1 MNTRLFV
8 SRLLGRFSLCVFAA
22 AFLLLGANYSAAA
35 DPESL
40 TSLDT
45 AFYRV
50 QSFDTKA
57 GARPVAINHL
67 GIETKQAADGG
78 YLITA
83 ALEGYP
89 AHAAGLE
96 RGDIVLHIDGADFHP
111 VLSLNPRAMEGEFR
125 PHSALAELTY
135 KRGATVLTA
144 RVEPV
149 FESLYDS
156 YRSATLNSVL
166 SFAAGNKVIGYVR
179 LWALTR
185 ETGDFVTLSQ
195 LLQSLH
201 DTDGIVLDLRNSYGY
216 LASEHIDLFRAS
228 RSDFLSISLAGKPNS
243 NAIEPEQNRLLPA
256 RQRDDSLRAYRK
268 PIAIL
273 IDSSTRG
280 AAELLAYQLAKLDR
294 VTTVGEPTLGRLGR
308 YQRGGGVETLVEN
321 PVENPAENA
330 GENLDKNLNESL
342 DGGVLDYSAA
352 DRVLIDGNVFEGIG
366 VKPKRN
372 APFPFETVSRGDPQF
387 QVAVNVLMGV
397 I

>member
-1 MNTRLFV
+1 ML
-8 SRLLGRFSLCVFAA
+8 
-22 AFLLLGANYSAAA
+22 
-35 DPESL
+35 
-40 TSLDT
+40 
-45 AFYRV
+45 
-50 QSFDTKA
+50 
-57 GARPVAINHL
+57 
-67 GIETKQAADGG
+67 
-78 YLITA
+78 
-83 ALEGYP
+83 
-89 AHAAGLE
+89 
-96 RGDIVLHIDGADFHP
+96 
-111 VLSLNPRAMEGEFR
+111 
-125 PHSALAELTY
+125 
-135 KRGATVLTA
+135 
-144 RVEPV
+144 
-149 FESLYDS
+149 
-156 YRSATLNSVL
+156 L

-185 ETGDFVTLSQ
+185 ETGDLVTLGQ

-228 RSDFLSISLAGKPNS
+228 RSDFLSISLVGKPNS

-256 RQRDDSLRAYRK
+256 RQRNDSLRAYRK

-294 VTTVGEPTLGRLGR
+294 VTSVGEPTLGRLGR
-308 YQRGGGVETLVEN
+308 YQRR
-321 PVENPAENA
+321 
-330 GENLDKNLNESL
+330 
-342 DGGVLDYSAA
+342 GGVLDYSAA

-366 VKPKRN
+366 VKPKRK

>member
-57 GARPVAINHL
+57 GAKPLAINHL

-96 RGDIVLHIDGADFHP
+96 RGDIVLRIDGADFHP
-111 VLSLNPRAMEGEFR
+111 LLSLNPRAAEGEFR
-125 PHSALAELTY
+125 PHSAPAELTY

-185 ETGDFVTLSQ
+185 ETGDLVTLSQ

-228 RSDFLSISLAGKPNS
+228 RSDFLSISLVGKPNS

-308 YQRGGGVETLVEN
+308 YQRRGGCFWTIR
-321 PVENPAENA
+321 PPT
-330 GENLDKNLNESL
+330 
-342 DGGVLDYSAA
+342 
-352 DRVLIDGNVFEGIG
+352 VFLSMAMSSRAS
-366 VKPKRN
+366 VSNRN
-372 APFPFETVSRGDPQF
+372 ATHPFPSRQSL
-387 QVAVNVLMGV
+387 VATHSFKLP
-397 I
+397 

>member
-8 SRLLGRFSLCVFAA
+8 SRLLGRFSICVFAA

-57 GARPVAINHL
+57 GAKPLAINHL

-96 RGDIVLHIDGADFHP
+96 RGDIVLRIDGADFHP
-111 VLSLNPRAMEGEFR
+111 LLSLNSHAAESQFR
-125 PHSALAELTY
+125 PHSAPAELTY
-135 KRGATVLTA
+135 RRGATVLTA

-185 ETGDFVTLSQ
+185 ETGDLVTLSQ

-228 RSDFLSISLAGKPNS
+228 RSDFLSISLVGKPNS
-243 NAIEPEQNRLLPA
+243 NAIEHERNRLLPA
-256 RQRDDSLRAYRK
+256 RQRDDTLRAYRK

-294 VTTVGEPTLGRLGR
+294 VTTVGEPTLGRLGS
-308 YQRGGGVETLVEN
+308 YQRDGGVETLVEN
-321 PVENPAENA
+321 SVENLEN
-330 GENLDKNLNESL
+330 NLNKSL
-342 DGGVLDYSAA
+342 DGGSLDYSAA

-366 VKPKRN
+366 VKPKRK

>member
-8 SRLLGRFSLCVFAA
+8 GMLLGRFSLCVFVA

-50 QSFDTKA
+50 LSFDTKA
-57 GARPVAINHL
+57 GAKPLAINHL

-89 AHAAGLE
+89 AHTAGLE
-96 RGDIVLHIDGADFHP
+96 RGDIILRIEGADFHP
-111 VLSLNPRAMEGEFR
+111 LLSLNPRAAESEFR
-125 PHSALAELTY
+125 PHSATAELTY
-135 KRGATVLTA
+135 RRGGAVLTA
-144 RVEPV
+144 RIEPV

-185 ETGDFVTLSQ
+185 ETGDLVTLSQ
-195 LLQSLH
+195 LIQSLH

-228 RSDFLSISLAGKPNS
+228 RSDFLSISLVGNPTS

-280 AAELLAYQLAKLDR
+280 AGELLAYQLAKLDR

-308 YQRGGGVETLVEN
+308 YQLRRGVEILDES
-321 PVENPAENA
+321 PVEN
-330 GENLDKNLNESL
+330 LTESL
-342 DGGVLDYSAA
+342 GGDILEYSAA
-352 DRVLIDGNVFEGIG
+352 NRVLIDDKIFEGIG
-366 VKPKRN
+366 VKPKRS
-372 APFPFETVSRGDPQF
+372 APFRFETVSRGDPQF

>member
-1 MNTRLFV
+1 M
-8 SRLLGRFSLCVFAA
+8 
-22 AFLLLGANYSAAA
+22 
-35 DPESL
+35 
-40 TSLDT
+40 
-45 AFYRV
+45 
-50 QSFDTKA
+50 
-57 GARPVAINHL
+57 
-67 GIETKQAADGG
+67 
-78 YLITA
+78 
-83 ALEGYP
+83 
-89 AHAAGLE
+89 
-96 RGDIVLHIDGADFHP
+96 
-111 VLSLNPRAMEGEFR
+111 
-125 PHSALAELTY
+125 
-135 KRGATVLTA
+135 
-144 RVEPV
+144 
-149 FESLYDS
+149 
-156 YRSATLNSVL
+156 
-166 SFAAGNKVIGYVR
+166 IGYVR

-185 ETGDFVTLSQ
+185 ETGDLVTLSQ

-228 RSDFLSISLAGKPNS
+228 RSDFLSISLVGKPNS

-321 PVENPAENA
+321 A

>member
-8 SRLLGRFSLCVFAA
+8 SRLLRRFSICAFAA

-57 GARPVAINHL
+57 GAKPLAINHL

-96 RGDIVLHIDGADFHP
+96 RGDIVLRIDGADFHP
-111 VLSLNPRAMEGEFR
+111 LLSLNSHAAESQFR
-125 PHSALAELTY
+125 PHSAPAELTY
-135 KRGATVLTA
+135 RRGATVLTA

-185 ETGDFVTLSQ
+185 ETGDLVTLSQ

-228 RSDFLSISLAGKPNS
+228 RSDFLSISLVGKPNS
-243 NAIEPEQNRLLPA
+243 NAIEHERNRLLPA
-256 RQRDDSLRAYRK
+256 RQRDDTLRAYRK

-294 VTTVGEPTLGRLGR
+294 VTTVGEPTLGRLGS
-308 YQRGGGVETLVEN
+308 YQRDGGVETLVEN
-321 PVENPAENA
+321 SVENLEN
-330 GENLDKNLNESL
+330 NLNKSL
-342 DGGVLDYSAA
+342 DGGFLDYSAA

>member
-8 SRLLGRFSLCVFAA
+8 SRLLGHFSLCVFAA

-57 GARPVAINHL
+57 GAKPVAINHL

-228 RSDFLSISLAGKPNS
+228 RSDFLSISLVGKPNS

-294 VTTVGEPTLGRLGR
+294 VTTVGEPTLGRLGS
-308 YQRGGGVETLVEN
+308 YQPLRSVEI
-321 PVENPAENA
+321 
-330 GENLDKNLNESL
+330 LDASPEKSPTENLNERL
-342 DGGVLDYSAA
+342 DGEILEYLAA
-352 DRVLIDGNVFEGIG
+352 DRVLVDGNIFEGIG

>member
-8 SRLLGRFSLCVFAA
+8 SRLLGRFSICVFAA

-57 GARPVAINHL
+57 GAKPLAINHL

-185 ETGDFVTLSQ
+185 ETGDLVTLSQ

-228 RSDFLSISLAGKPNS
+228 RSDFLSISLVGKPNS
-243 NAIEPEQNRLLPA
+243 NAIEHERNRLLPA
-256 RQRDDSLRAYRK
+256 RQRDDTLRAYRK

-294 VTTVGEPTLGRLGR
+294 VTTVGEPTLGRLGS
-308 YQRGGGVETLVEN
+308 YQRDGGVETLVEN
-321 PVENPAENA
+321 SVENLEN
-330 GENLDKNLNESL
+330 NLNKSL
-342 DGGVLDYSAA
+342 DGGFLDY
-352 DRVLIDGNVFEGIG
+352 RVLIDGNVFEGIG

>member
-8 SRLLGRFSLCVFAA
+8 SRLLGHFSLCVFAA

-57 GARPVAINHL
+57 GAKPVAINHL

-228 RSDFLSISLAGKPNS
+228 RSDFLSISLVGKPNS
-243 NAIEPEQNRLLPA
+243 NAIEPERNRLLPA

-294 VTTVGEPTLGRLGR
+294 VTTVGEPTLGRLGS
-308 YQRGGGVETLVEN
+308 YQRDGGVETLVEN
-321 PVENPAENA
+321 SVENLEN
-330 GENLDKNLNESL
+330 NLNKSL
-342 DGGVLDYSAA
+342 DGGFLDYSAA

>member
-8 SRLLGRFSLCVFAA
+8 SRLLGRFSICVFAA

-57 GARPVAINHL
+57 GAKPPAINHL

-96 RGDIVLHIDGADFHP
+96 RGDIVLRIDGADFHP
-111 VLSLNPRAMEGEFR
+111 LLSLNSHAAESQFR
-125 PHSALAELTY
+125 PHSAPAELTY
-135 KRGATVLTA
+135 RRGATVLTA

-185 ETGDFVTLSQ
+185 ETGDLVTLSQ

-228 RSDFLSISLAGKPNS
+228 RSDFLSISLVGKPNS
-243 NAIEPEQNRLLPA
+243 NAIEHERNRLLPA
-256 RQRDDSLRAYRK
+256 RQRDDTLRAYRK

-294 VTTVGEPTLGRLGR
+294 VTTVGEPTLGRLGS
-308 YQRGGGVETLVEN
+308 YQRDGGVETLVEN
-321 PVENPAENA
+321 SVENLEN
-330 GENLDKNLNESL
+330 NLNKSL
-342 DGGVLDYSAA
+342 DGGFLDYSAA

>member
-57 GARPVAINHL
+57 GAKPVAINHL

-228 RSDFLSISLAGKPNS
+228 RSDFLSISLVGKPNS
-243 NAIEPEQNRLLPA
+243 NAIEHERNRLLPA

-308 YQRGGGVETLVEN
+308 YQRR
-321 PVENPAENA
+321 
-330 GENLDKNLNESL
+330 
-342 DGGVLDYSAA
+342 GGVLDYSAA

-366 VKPKRN
+366 VKPKRK

>member
-8 SRLLGRFSLCVFAA
+8 SRLLGRFSICVFAA

-57 GARPVAINHL
+57 GAKPLAINHL

-96 RGDIVLHIDGADFHP
+96 RGDIVLRIDGADFHP
-111 VLSLNPRAMEGEFR
+111 LLSLNPRAMEGEFR

-185 ETGDFVTLSQ
+185 ETGDLVTLSQ

-228 RSDFLSISLAGKPNS
+228 RSDFLSISLVGKPNS
-243 NAIEPEQNRLLPA
+243 NAIEHERNRLLPA
-256 RQRDDSLRAYRK
+256 RQRDDTLRAYRK

-294 VTTVGEPTLGRLGR
+294 VTTVGEPTLGRLGS
-308 YQRGGGVETLVEN
+308 YQRDGGVETLVEN
-321 PVENPAENA
+321 SVENLEN
-330 GENLDKNLNESL
+330 NLNKSL
-342 DGGVLDYSAA
+342 DGGFLDYSAA

>member
-8 SRLLGRFSLCVFAA
+8 SRLLGRFSICVFAA

-57 GARPVAINHL
+57 GAKPLAINHL

-96 RGDIVLHIDGADFHP
+96 RGDIVLRIDGADFHP
-111 VLSLNPRAMEGEFR
+111 LLSLNSHAAESQFR
-125 PHSALAELTY
+125 PHSAPAELTY
-135 KRGATVLTA
+135 RRGATVLTA

-185 ETGDFVTLSQ
+185 ETGDLVTLSQ

-228 RSDFLSISLAGKPNS
+228 RSDFLSISLVGKPNS
-243 NAIEPEQNRLLPA
+243 NAIEHERNRLLPA
-256 RQRDDSLRAYRK
+256 RQRDDTLRAYRK

-294 VTTVGEPTLGRLGR
+294 VTTVGEPTLGRLGS
-308 YQRGGGVETLVEN
+308 YQRDGGVETLVEN
-321 PVENPAENA
+321 SVENLEN
-330 GENLDKNLNESL
+330 NLNKSL
-342 DGGVLDYSAA
+342 DGGSLDYSAA

>member
-45 AFYRV
+45 AFYQV

-57 GARPVAINHL
+57 GAKPLAINHL

-96 RGDIVLHIDGADFHP
+96 RGDIVLRIDGADFHP
-111 VLSLNPRAMEGEFR
+111 LLSLNPHAAKSQFR
-125 PHSALAELTY
+125 PHSAPAELTY
-135 KRGATVLTA
+135 RRGATLLTA

-185 ETGDFVTLSQ
+185 ETSDLVTLSQ

-228 RSDFLSISLAGKPNS
+228 RSDFLSISLVGKPNS

-308 YQRGGGVETLVEN
+308 YQRGGSVETLVEN
-321 PVENPAENA
+321 P

>member
-8 SRLLGRFSLCVFAA
+8 SKLLGQFALRVFAA
-22 AFLLLGANYSAAA
+22 TLLLLGANYSAAT
-35 DPESL
+35 DPVSL
-40 TSLDT
+40 TSLDI

-57 GARPVAINHL
+57 AAKPLVINHL

-96 RGDIVLHIDGADFHP
+96 RGDIVLRIDGADFHP
-111 VLSLNPRAMEGEFR
+111 LLSLNPHAAESQFR
-125 PHSALAELTY
+125 PRSAPAELTY
-135 KRGATVLTA
+135 KRGETVLTV

-243 NAIEPEQNRLLPA
+243 NAIEPEQNRLLSA

-308 YQRGGGVETLVEN
+308 YQRGGGVENL
-321 PVENPAENA
+321 VENPAENA

-372 APFPFETVSRGDPQF
+372 APFPFEKVSRGDPQF

>member
-1 MNTRLFV
+1 
-8 SRLLGRFSLCVFAA
+8 
-22 AFLLLGANYSAAA
+22 
-35 DPESL
+35 
-40 TSLDT
+40 
-45 AFYRV
+45 
-50 QSFDTKA
+50 
-57 GARPVAINHL
+57 
-67 GIETKQAADGG
+67 
-78 YLITA
+78 
-83 ALEGYP
+83 
-89 AHAAGLE
+89 
-96 RGDIVLHIDGADFHP
+96 
-111 VLSLNPRAMEGEFR
+111 
-125 PHSALAELTY
+125 LTY
-135 KRGATVLTA
+135 RRGATVLTA

-228 RSDFLSISLAGKPNS
+228 RSDFLSISLVGKPNS
-243 NAIEPEQNRLLPA
+243 NAIEPEQSRLLPA

-308 YQRGGGVETLVEN
+308 FQRRGGI
-321 PVENPAENA
+321 
-330 GENLDKNLNESL
+330 
-342 DGGVLDYSAA
+342 LDYSAA

>member
-8 SRLLGRFSLCVFAA
+8 SRLLGRFPICVFAA

-57 GARPVAINHL
+57 GAKPLAINHL

-96 RGDIVLHIDGADFHP
+96 RGDIVLRIDGADFHP
-111 VLSLNPRAMEGEFR
+111 LLSLNSHAAESQFR
-125 PHSALAELTY
+125 PHSAPAELTY
-135 KRGATVLTA
+135 RRGATVLTA

-185 ETGDFVTLSQ
+185 ETGDLVTLSQ

-216 LASEHIDLFRAS
+216 LALEHIDLFRAS
-228 RSDFLSISLAGKPNS
+228 RSDFLSISLVGKPNS
-243 NAIEPEQNRLLPA
+243 NAIEHERNRLLPA
-256 RQRDDSLRAYRK
+256 RQRDDTLRAYRK

-294 VTTVGEPTLGRLGR
+294 VTTVGEPTLGRLGS
-308 YQRGGGVETLVEN
+308 YQRDGGVETLVEN
-321 PVENPAENA
+321 SVENLEN
-330 GENLDKNLNESL
+330 NLNKSL
-342 DGGVLDYSAA
+342 DGGSLDYSAA

>member
-8 SRLLGRFSLCVFAA
+8 SMLPARFSLCAFLAA
-22 AFLLLGANYSAAA
+22 SLLLGANYSAGANS
-35 DPESL
+35 ESL

-57 GARPVAINHL
+57 GARPLAINHL
-67 GIETKQAADGG
+67 GIETEQAADGG

-96 RGDIVLHIDGADFHP
+96 RGDIVLRIDGADFHP
-111 VLSLNPRAMEGEFR
+111 LLSLNPHAGQSQFR
-125 PHSALAELTY
+125 PRSTPAELTY
-135 KRGATVLTA
+135 KRGETVLTA

-185 ETGDFVTLSQ
+185 ETGDLVTLGQ
-195 LLQSLH
+195 LLQSLN

-216 LASEHIDLFRAS
+216 LASEHIDLFRAT
-228 RSDFLSISLAGKPNS
+228 RSDFLSVSVVGNPHSHEIDS
-243 NAIEPEQNRLLPA
+243 EQKRLLPV

-294 VTTVGEPTLGRLGR
+294 VTTVGEPTLGRIGS
-308 YQRGGGVETLVEN
+308 YQRGGGVETLVETL
-321 PVENPAENA
+321 VENP
-330 GENLDKNLNESL
+330 GENLETNLNKSL

-366 VKPKRN
+366 VKPKRS

>member
-1 MNTRLFV
+1 
-8 SRLLGRFSLCVFAA
+8 
-22 AFLLLGANYSAAA
+22 
-35 DPESL
+35 
-40 TSLDT
+40 
-45 AFYRV
+45 
-50 QSFDTKA
+50 
-57 GARPVAINHL
+57 
-67 GIETKQAADGG
+67 
-78 YLITA
+78 
-83 ALEGYP
+83 
-89 AHAAGLE
+89 
-96 RGDIVLHIDGADFHP
+96 
-111 VLSLNPRAMEGEFR
+111 MEGEFR

-228 RSDFLSISLAGKPNS
+228 RSDFLSISLVGKPNS

-308 YQRGGGVETLVEN
+308 YQRR
-321 PVENPAENA
+321 
-330 GENLDKNLNESL
+330 
-342 DGGVLDYSAA
+342 GGVLDYSAA

-366 VKPKRN
+366 VKPKRK

>member
-8 SRLLGRFSLCVFAA
+8 SRLLGHFSLCVFAA

-57 GARPVAINHL
+57 GAKPVAINHL

-228 RSDFLSISLAGKPNS
+228 RSDFLSISLVGKPNS
-243 NAIEPEQNRLLPA
+243 NAIEHERNRLLPA
-256 RQRDDSLRAYRK
+256 RQRDDTLRAYRK

-294 VTTVGEPTLGRLGR
+294 VTTVGEPTLGRLGS
-308 YQRGGGVETLVEN
+308 YQRDGGVETLVEN
-321 PVENPAENA
+321 SVENLEN
-330 GENLDKNLNESL
+330 NLNKSL
-342 DGGVLDYSAA
+342 DGGFLDYSAA

>member
-1 MNTRLFV
+1 M
-8 SRLLGRFSLCVFAA
+8 
-22 AFLLLGANYSAAA
+22 
-35 DPESL
+35 
-40 TSLDT
+40 
-45 AFYRV
+45 
-50 QSFDTKA
+50 
-57 GARPVAINHL
+57 
-67 GIETKQAADGG
+67 
-78 YLITA
+78 
-83 ALEGYP
+83 
-89 AHAAGLE
+89 
-96 RGDIVLHIDGADFHP
+96 
-111 VLSLNPRAMEGEFR
+111 
-125 PHSALAELTY
+125 AELTY

-228 RSDFLSISLAGKPNS
+228 RSDFLSISLVGKPNS

-308 YQRGGGVETLVEN
+308 YQRR
-321 PVENPAENA
+321 
-330 GENLDKNLNESL
+330 
-342 DGGVLDYSAA
+342 GGVLDYSAA

-366 VKPKRN
+366 VKPKRK

>member
-8 SRLLGRFSLCVFAA
+8 SKLLGQFALRVFAA
-22 AFLLLGANYSAAA
+22 TFLLLGANYSAAT
-35 DPESL
+35 DPVSL
-40 TSLDT
+40 TSLDI

-57 GARPVAINHL
+57 AAKPLVINHL

-96 RGDIVLHIDGADFHP
+96 RGDIVLRIDGADFHP
-111 VLSLNPRAMEGEFR
+111 LLSLNPHAAESQFR
-125 PHSALAELTY
+125 PRSEPAELTY
-135 KRGATVLTA
+135 KRGETVLTV

-185 ETGDFVTLSQ
+185 ETGDLVTLGQ

-243 NAIEPEQNRLLPA
+243 NAIEPEQSRLLPA

-308 YQRGGGVETLVEN
+308 FQRRGGI
-321 PVENPAENA
+321 
-330 GENLDKNLNESL
+330 
-342 DGGVLDYSAA
+342 LDYSAA

>member
-8 SRLLGRFSLCVFAA
+8 SRLLGHFSLCVFAA

-35 DPESL
+35 DSESL

-57 GARPVAINHL
+57 GAKPVAINHL

-228 RSDFLSISLAGKPNS
+228 RSDFLSISLVGKPNS

-308 YQRGGGVETLVEN
+308 FQRRGGI
-321 PVENPAENA
+321 
-330 GENLDKNLNESL
+330 
-342 DGGVLDYSAA
+342 LDYSAA

>member
-1 MNTRLFV
+1 
-8 SRLLGRFSLCVFAA
+8 
-22 AFLLLGANYSAAA
+22 
-35 DPESL
+35 
-40 TSLDT
+40 
-45 AFYRV
+45 
-50 QSFDTKA
+50 
-57 GARPVAINHL
+57 
-67 GIETKQAADGG
+67 
-78 YLITA
+78 
-83 ALEGYP
+83 
-89 AHAAGLE
+89 
-96 RGDIVLHIDGADFHP
+96 
-111 VLSLNPRAMEGEFR
+111 MEGDFR

-228 RSDFLSISLAGKPNS
+228 RSDFLSISLVGKPNS
-243 NAIEPEQNRLLPA
+243 NAIEPEQSRLLPA

-308 YQRGGGVETLVEN
+308 FQRRGGI
-321 PVENPAENA
+321 
-330 GENLDKNLNESL
+330 
-342 DGGVLDYSAA
+342 LDYSAA

>member
-8 SRLLGRFSLCVFAA
+8 SRLLGRFSICVFAA

-57 GARPVAINHL
+57 GAKPLAINHL

-96 RGDIVLHIDGADFHP
+96 RGDIVLRIDGADFHP
-111 VLSLNPRAMEGEFR
+111 LLSLNSHAAESQFR
-125 PHSALAELTY
+125 PHSAPAELTY
-135 KRGATVLTA
+135 RRGATVLTA

-156 YRSATLNSVL
+156 YRSATFNSVL

-185 ETGDFVTLSQ
+185 ETGDLVTLSQ

-228 RSDFLSISLAGKPNS
+228 RSDFLSISLVGKPNS
-243 NAIEPEQNRLLPA
+243 NAIEHERNRLLPA
-256 RQRDDSLRAYRK
+256 RQRDDTLRAYRK

-294 VTTVGEPTLGRLGR
+294 VTTVGEPTLGRLGS
-308 YQRGGGVETLVEN
+308 YQRDGGVETLVEN
-321 PVENPAENA
+321 SVENLEN
-330 GENLDKNLNESL
+330 NLNKSL
-342 DGGVLDYSAA
+342 DGGFLDYSAA

>member
-1 MNTRLFV
+1 M
-8 SRLLGRFSLCVFAA
+8 
-22 AFLLLGANYSAAA
+22 
-35 DPESL
+35 
-40 TSLDT
+40 
-45 AFYRV
+45 
-50 QSFDTKA
+50 
-57 GARPVAINHL
+57 
-67 GIETKQAADGG
+67 
-78 YLITA
+78 
-83 ALEGYP
+83 
-89 AHAAGLE
+89 
-96 RGDIVLHIDGADFHP
+96 
-111 VLSLNPRAMEGEFR
+111 
-125 PHSALAELTY
+125 TY

-228 RSDFLSISLAGKPNS
+228 RSDFLSISLVGKPNS

-308 YQRGGGVETLVEN
+308 YQRR
-321 PVENPAENA
+321 
-330 GENLDKNLNESL
+330 
-342 DGGVLDYSAA
+342 GGVLDYSAA

-366 VKPKRN
+366 VKPKRK

>member
-8 SRLLGRFSLCVFAA
+8 SRLLGRFSICAFAA

-57 GARPVAINHL
+57 GAKPLAINHL

-96 RGDIVLHIDGADFHP
+96 RGDIVLRIDGADFHP
-111 VLSLNPRAMEGEFR
+111 LLSLNSHAAESQFR
-125 PHSALAELTY
+125 PHSAPAELTY
-135 KRGATVLTA
+135 RRGATVLTA

-185 ETGDFVTLSQ
+185 ETGDLVTLSQ

-228 RSDFLSISLAGKPNS
+228 RSDFLSISLVGKPNS

-294 VTTVGEPTLGRLGR
+294 VTTVGEPTLGRLGS
-308 YQRGGGVETLVEN
+308 YQRDGGVETLVEN
-321 PVENPAENA
+321 SVENLEN
-330 GENLDKNLNESL
+330 NLNKSL
-342 DGGVLDYSAA
+342 DGGFLDYSAA

>member
-125 PHSALAELTY
+125 PHSALAELAY

-321 PVENPAENA
+321 PAENA